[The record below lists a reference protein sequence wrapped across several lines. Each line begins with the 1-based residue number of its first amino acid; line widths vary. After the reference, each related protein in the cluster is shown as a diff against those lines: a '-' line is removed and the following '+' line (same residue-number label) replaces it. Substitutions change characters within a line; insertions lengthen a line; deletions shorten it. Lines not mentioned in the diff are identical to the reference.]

1 MADRDQHTEQEYLDI
16 DHELAL
22 AEKMMEDADE
32 QLRVLHLRFKEE
44 KEKKKPKRGGF
55 PRAS

>member
-1 MADRDQHTEQEYLDI
+1 MADRDRLTPQEYIDI

-22 AEKMMEDADE
+22 AEKEMQDADE
-32 QLRVLHLRFKEE
+32 QLRVLHSRFQEE
-44 KEKKKPKRGGF
+44 KEKRKPRRGSF